1 MLTATPGSEN
11 VPVEGTC
18 FQSVELSSKALESGD
33 VEVTL
38 HLGLPTSLLCHASFI
53 LATDKHIE
61 LEEVALNN
69 VHSLIN
75 LLQLCYWIRYPI
87 HPNSITALAAWWP
100 HNYISCHRQLNP
112 CWGLGP
118 LHKVLLVLS
127 CTSGSFI
134 FHTGDPESSFIPY
147 LQKRCSAAFLS
158 SY

>member
-1 MLTATPGSEN
+1 MGPRQPSLLQVHSKVSRYKSQISLRLAHLRYMLTATPGIEK

-18 FQSVELSSKALESGD
+18 FQSVELSSKTLESGD

-75 LLQLCYWIRYPI
+75 LLQLCY
-87 HPNSITALAAWWP
+87 
-100 HNYISCHRQLNP
+100 
-112 CWGLGP
+112 
-118 LHKVLLVLS
+118 
-127 CTSGSFI
+127 
-134 FHTGDPESSFIPY
+134 
-147 LQKRCSAAFLS
+147 
-158 SY
+158 